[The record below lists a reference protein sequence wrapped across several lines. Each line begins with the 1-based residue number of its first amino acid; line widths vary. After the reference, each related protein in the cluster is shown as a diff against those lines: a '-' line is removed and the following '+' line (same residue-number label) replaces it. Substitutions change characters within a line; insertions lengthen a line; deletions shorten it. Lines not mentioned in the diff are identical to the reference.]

1 MITATVTRQSSTEV
15 LVFMGTNVILG
26 HVMCVPLLFQILQ
39 TVLLLVTV
47 ENRDVADKLHYV
59 FLLHPSYA

>member
-1 MITATVTRQSSTEV
+1 
-15 LVFMGTNVILG
+15 MGTNVILG
-26 HVMCVPLLFQILQ
+26 HVMSPLLFQILQ